1 MQQVQTTIL
10 MPMIQKTSCHRE
22 NILLFAITGQTATEI
37 IKSRS
42 DKTKINLKLTTWE
55 DTPHGK
61 ILQAD
66 VVISKNDL
74 NEMNWIHLIHWLT
87 VF

>member
-1 MQQVQTTIL
+1 M
-10 MPMIQKTSCHRE
+10 
-22 NILLFAITGQTATEI
+22 LLFAITGQTAAEI

-42 DKTKINLKLTTWE
+42 DKTKVNIGLTTWE

-66 VVISKNDL
+66 VVISKNYL
-74 NEMNWIHLIHWLT
+74 NEWNWIHWLT

>member
-1 MQQVQTTIL
+1 MQQMQNTIL

-42 DKTKINLKLTTWE
+42 DKTKINLRLTTWE

-61 ILQAD
+61 ICRP
-66 VVISKNDL
+66 
-74 NEMNWIHLIHWLT
+74 MW
-87 VF
+87 